1 MSYGFRRS
9 ISTTLAI
16 ALCALISEPR
26 AQAQSAIS
34 TGTISGQVEDATGGF
49 IPGAEIVIINPNNGF
64 RQVSTTSS
72 SGLFAFSG
80 VPTGLYVLE
89 ATAPGFR
96 SVRMPEVTASV
107 GTTTTLNLKLE
118 IGDVR
123 QEIIVTAQESI
134 LNTTDSF
141 VSSVVSDKIIQN
153 LPTLRRQYTDFALL
167 SPSVTVDGQFGSVSF
182 SGAPGGS
189 TGNYGRLN
197 AANAFSVDGG
207 NSTSRYLG
215 AERMQTRKPYLFGS
229 ESVQEFQV
237 SQSPYSPAYGGG
249 IAGYVNTVTKSGS
262 NSFHGGAFYF
272 NRHSA
277 TGAID
282 AVSKAAGYEKALDV
296 RQQFGASIGGPIRKN
311 KLFFF
316 FDYEQQRRNNPITV
330 LNPALSNIRVTDFG
344 LPADA
349 VLPAPTGFPTPSN
362 LTVPDPN
369 SAIYRQQVSN
379 AMNQIQKGLGFAPRR
394 QDDLVFF
401 ERLDWMPSAKDMVL
415 LRYNYNTFFS
425 PGMVTS
431 NPVPGTAIQSF
442 NTNHHK
448 DHDVLL
454 RWTHSISPNMLLNT
468 HTWFTRDQ
476 ETNLPSSAF
485 PAGFPG
491 VRLTVPSSFSLG
503 GSMPSDL
510 REYEWGFSGH
520 VSWIK
525 GRHTID
531 FGADINHDRNVSVS
545 PSGYNGSYTFTSL
558 TAFALGQYNQYTQN
572 SGNPL
577 IRISFP
583 TYQFYIGD
591 TFKVN
596 RKLTLNLGFRQDW
609 QVYPQPILNP
619 ALPLTGVYNNDYNRW
634 APRFGFAYNPAPRT
648 VIRGGVG
655 IFRAF
660 LTSQNY
666 INSTTANGLTSVRS
680 SLNLNYSS
688 GLAPNAQT
696 LIFPNVL
703 PLNSPLFAASSNV
716 DVIDRGLKTPYAT
729 QASLQ
734 VEQQLTNTLTV
745 TVGSIWV
752 HSTHLISSS
761 NYDLNLQKPTGTTQ
775 YIVCPGGTTVVPCV
789 GTNSTTL
796 RNLDS
801 RMLQQG
807 ARFPGF
813 GQVRALISPGNSNY
827 TSGFIQ
833 FRQNVAKG
841 LTGTMTYTVSRNV
854 ASNGFYFNDQFDFS
868 NTKGPSMLDQRHKI
882 VAGLVY
888 TSTAKNRLLSNWML
902 STSTS
907 YGSGRP
913 YAGVL
918 APACVGTSFSSCTGG
933 SNLNDSAFN
942 YSQGINGAGP
952 SPNIGLHSYVGPWTE
967 NVDINIERGFQV
979 SEFGKVM
986 FRVTAFNAFNSP
998 NYYVMYGSGINA
1010 QQYRPI
1016 GSTCGDRVTQ
1026 NQVCYLVP
1034 NNRPGG
1040 FGTLNVVQQNTGPR
1054 IFQFAVI
1061 YRF

>member
-1 MSYGFRRS
+1 MVCGFHRS
-9 ISTTLAI
+9 KLAAAAFVLL
-16 ALCALISEPR
+16 ALSFKPVV
-26 AQAQSAIS
+26 QAQSAIS
-34 TGTISGQVEDATGGF
+34 TGTIGGQIEDATGGF
-49 IPGAEIVIINPNNGF
+49 IPAAEIVLTNPNNGF
-64 RQVSTTSS
+64 RQVNATNS
-72 SGLFAFSG
+72 SGLFTFAG
-80 VPTGLYVLE
+80 VPSGLYVLE
-89 ATAPGFR
+89 ATAAGFK
-96 SVRMPEVTASV
+96 SIRMTEVAASV
-107 GTTTTLNLKLE
+107 GTTTTLNLKMD

-123 QEIIVTAQESI
+123 QEIVVTAQESV

-141 VSSVVSDKIIQN
+141 VSNIVSDKIIQN

-167 SPSVTVDGQFGSVSF
+167 SPSVSVDGQFGSVSF

-215 AERMQTRKPYLFGS
+215 AERMETRKPYLFGS

-262 NSFHGGAFYF
+262 NSFHGSAFYF

-282 AVSKAAGYEKALDV
+282 AVSKSAGYPKALDV
-296 RQQFGASIGGPIRKN
+296 RQQFGASLGGPIMKN

-330 LNPALSNIRVTDFG
+330 LNPALSAISVTDFG
-344 LPADA
+344 LPAGTA
-349 VLPAPTGFPTPSN
+349 LPAPTGFPLPTN
-362 LTVPDPN
+362 LTAADAN
-369 SAIYRQQVSN
+369 SLIYRQQVSN
-379 AMNQIQKGLGFAPRR
+379 AMNQIKTGLGFAPRR
-394 QDDLVFF
+394 QDDIVWF
-401 ERLDWMPSAKDMVL
+401 ERLDWTPSAKDMVL
-415 LRYNYNTFFS
+415 LRYNYNTFSS
-425 PGMVTS
+425 PGQVTS

-442 NTNHHK
+442 NTNQAR
-448 DHDVLL
+448 DHDALL
-454 RWTHSISPNMLLNT
+454 RWTHAFTPTMMLNT
-468 HTWFTRDQ
+468 HSWFTRDQ
-476 ETNLPSSAF
+476 QITIPTNQF
-485 PAGFPG
+485 PQGFPG
-491 VRLTVPSSFSLG
+491 VRLTVPSSFSMG
-503 GSMPSDL
+503 GSTPADL

-520 VSWIK
+520 VNWIK

-545 PSGYNGSYTFTSL
+545 YAGYNGSYTFTSL

-572 SGNPL
+572 SGNPVM
-577 IRISFP
+577 RIGFP

-591 TFKVN
+591 TFRVN

-619 ALPLTGVYNNDYNRW
+619 ALPLTGVYNNDFNRW
-634 APRFGFAYNPAPRT
+634 APRFGFAYNPASRT

-666 INSTTANGLTSVRS
+666 LNSTTANGLTSVRS
-680 SLNLNYSS
+680 SLNMNYNTA
-688 GLAPNAQT
+688 LAPNAQA

-703 PLNSPLFAASSNV
+703 PLNSPAFAASSNV

-734 VEQQLTNTLTV
+734 VEQQLSNTLTM
-745 TVGSIWV
+745 TIGSIWV

-761 NYDLNLQKPTGTTQ
+761 NYDLNLIKPTGTTQ
-775 YIVCPGGTTVVPCV
+775 YIVCPDGTAVAPCT
-789 GTNSTTL
+789 GNSVTL

-801 RMLQQG
+801 RRLQQG

-813 GQVRALISPGNSNY
+813 GQVRALHSPGNSNY

-888 TSTAKNRLLSNWML
+888 TSNAKNRYLSNWML

-918 APACVGTSFSSCTGG
+918 APSCVGNSLSSCTGG

-967 NVDINIERGFQV
+967 NVDINIERGFQLG
-979 SEFGKVM
+979 EKGKVM
-986 FRVTAFNAFNSP
+986 FRVTAFNVFNSP
-998 NYYVMYGSGINA
+998 NYYLMYGSGINA

-1016 GSTCGDRVTQ
+1016 GSTCGDRVTE

-1054 IFQFAVI
+1054 IFQFAAI